1 MAKMK
6 KTDKELVQL
15 VASRQSQSNGLWDS
29 RLSSE
34 RSDVQKY
41 FDGLAP
47 QRTSA
52 GSISYIS
59 HDVYEGVEG
68 MKAQLLEVFAGSLTP
83 IRLTGEG
90 PEDEQHAA
98 DATERVSHEIFRS
111 NSGYDVMRDVI
122 DDALKCRVGIAKV
135 WWEQNEETE
144 EQEVEDVPYQ
154 EFEAMLAQ
162 APDLELDELELDRAT
177 QTVTSAKMVT
187 RRDISQVRIE
197 TVPPEEFGI
206 TRKAKSLG
214 DADIVFHRRPVSVDA
229 LIQMGVDEKL
239 AKGLKGDSRFWLE
252 SSPEFLE
259 RHEETDDATYGE
271 REDGGNQK
279 DSTTREVDVTE
290 AYCRLDL
297 DGRPALWRL
306 LVAES
311 KLLMKEK
318 VKRLPFVIFVPLPR
332 PHAFWGSNYAKK
344 LIPTQIAKTMLV
356 RSVVDHALITNNPRT
371 GVVKGG
377 LLNPKELIEN
387 RLGGIV
393 NLSRPDALVPI
404 TQTGL
409 NPFVFQTIGLLDD
422 RKEETT
428 GLSRLSQGLNK
439 DAISKQNSAD
449 MVQNL
454 VALSQT
460 RQKIVARNFAEGFLK
475 PLYLEVYRLL
485 LENGAAARPVEVAGQ
500 WKMVDPSAW
509 PDRLTVVPEVSVGY
523 GDQQQEVSKW
533 LAMDAYLGGNPRFSQ
548 HYTPERQY
556 EVMRRSILAGGV
568 KNVDAIFAP
577 MSQVKPPPPNPKA
590 EAELAEMQARAE
602 QQKANAMATV
612 EKVKLER
619 EKMQADL
626 QLKQLE
632 MQHELR
638 MAELK
643 ERLEVMKLQA
653 QTLKLQQQGQ
663 QFQMELAAAEKADK
677 TTGVLSPDA

>member
-1 MAKMK
+1 MAKLK

-15 VASRQSQSNGLWDS
+15 VGARQSVSNGLWDS
-29 RLSSE
+29 RLSTE

-47 QRTSA
+47 HRTSA
-52 GSISYIS
+52 GSISYVS

-68 MKAQLLEVFAGSLTP
+68 MKAQLLETFSGTLTP

-90 PEDEQHAA
+90 PEDEQHAI
-98 DATERVSHEIFRS
+98 DATEFVSHAIFRD
-111 NSGYDVMRDVI
+111 NCGYEVMRDVI
-122 DDALKCRVGIAKV
+122 DDALKCRVGIVKV
-135 WWEQNEETE
+135 WWEKNEEETE
-144 EQEVEDVPYQ
+144 QEISDVSYQ
-154 EFEAMLAQ
+154 DFQSMLAQ
-162 APDLELDELELDRAT
+162 APDMELDELDLDPET
-177 QTVTSAKMVT
+177 QTVRSAKLVT
-187 RRDISQVRIE
+187 KKDISQVRIE

-206 TRKAKSLG
+206 TRKAKSKD
-214 DADIVFHRRPVSVDA
+214 DADIVFHRRPVSVDT
-229 LIQMGVDEKL
+229 LIQMGVDKTL
-239 AKGLKGDSRFWLE
+239 AKSLKGDSRFWLE

-259 RHEETDDATYGE
+259 RHQESDDATIGE
-271 REDGGNQK
+271 RDDEGNQK

-306 LVAES
+306 LVAEH

-318 VKRLPFVIFVPLPR
+318 VKRLPFLIFTPLPR

-377 LLNPKELIEN
+377 LMNPKELLEN

-393 NLSRPDALVPI
+393 NITRPDALVPI
-404 TQTGL
+404 QQTGL

-449 MVQNL
+449 MVQSL

-475 PLYLEVYRLL
+475 PLFLEVYRLL
-485 LENGAAARPVEVAGQ
+485 VENGAAARPVEVAGQ

-509 PDRLTVVPEVSVGY
+509 PDRLTVLPEVAVGY
-523 GDQQQEVSKW
+523 GEQQQEVSKW
-533 LAMDAYLGGNPRFSQ
+533 LAIDAYLGSNPRFAA
-548 HYTPERQY
+548 HYTPERQH
-556 EVMRRSILAGGV
+556 EVIRRSILAGGI

-577 MSQVKPPPPNPKA
+577 MDQARPPPPNPKA
-590 EAELAEMQARAE
+590 EADVAETQARAE
-602 QQKANAMATV
+602 QQKANAQATLQKV
-612 EKVKLER
+612 ELER
-619 EKMQADL
+619 EKMRTDL
-626 QLKQLE
+626 QLRQLE
-632 MQHELR
+632 MQHELK

-653 QTLKLQQQGQ
+653 QTLKLQQQAQ
-663 QFQMELAAAEKADK
+663 QFQMELAAAEQADK